1 MGKHNK
7 KRNVGLIHEQLV
19 RRASELTVE
28 GRIEETNG
36 VIDVMV
42 RHFGQDSELLK
53 EYKLFGALLH
63 ARADCRDTARRIIE
77 ESKRLS
83 AKHDARKLDVEKSK
97 LIGDINRNVK
107 QEGFYD
113 QHVPNY
119 KLFATVQTLLNEW
132 RGANRLD
139 AAKLVAYERS
149 LEDHLMR
156 DEDIEPLIKKE
167 NADPLVLNLMIKKF
181 NSKYGS
187 VLNEDQKAILECKL
201 AGNDQLLIATMQEI
215 KNRVNRN
222 LNAFFE
228 GCSNSVLFSK
238 KNDVMLTVEQFEPL
252 NDNESLGKALVLA
265 NLLQEITQ

>member
-28 GRIEETNG
+28 GRTEDANG
-36 VIDVMV
+36 IIDVMV

-63 ARADCRDTARRIIE
+63 ARVDSREMARRIIE

-83 AKHDARKLDVEKSK
+83 ARHDARKLDVEKSK
-97 LIGDINRNVK
+97 LIGDINRSVK

-156 DEDIEPLIKKE
+156 DEAVEPLVKKE

-187 VLNEDQKAILECKL
+187 MLNEDQKAILECKL
-201 AGNDQLLIATMQEI
+201 SGNDQMLVATMKEI
-215 KNRVNRN
+215 KNRVSRN
-222 LNAFFE
+222 LESFFE
-228 GCSNSVLFSK
+228 GCNNSVLFSK
-238 KNDVMLTVEQFEPL
+238 RNDVMRTVDQFEPL

>member
-28 GRIEETNG
+28 GRTNEANG
-36 VIDVMV
+36 LIDVMV
-42 RHFGQDSELLK
+42 RHFGHESELLK

-63 ARADCRDTARRIIE
+63 ARVEDRTSARRIIE

-83 AKHDARKLDVEKSK
+83 ARHDARKLDVEKSK

-113 QHVPNY
+113 QQVQNY

-139 AAKLVAYERS
+139 AAQLVSYEKV
-149 LEDHLMR
+149 LEDHLVR
-156 DEDIEPLIKKE
+156 DVAVEPLVKKE
-167 NADPLVLNLMIKKF
+167 NADPLVLNIMIKKF
-181 NSKYGS
+181 NEKYGS
-187 VLNEDQKAILECKL
+187 VLNADQRSILECKL
-201 AGNDQLLIATMQEI
+201 TGNQELLIATMREI
-215 KNRVNRN
+215 RNRASRN
-222 LNAFFE
+222 LQEFF
-228 GCSNSVLFSK
+228 GKCDNSVLSSK
-238 KNDVMLTVEQFEPL
+238 RKEIMLTVEQFEPL
-252 NDNESLGKALVLA
+252 NDDDSVGKALILA